1 MRIANILTVI
11 LTVLISTNVSADQA
25 LMKIGIVAP
34 DAAVFGTEYAQA
46 EIKKTETNKEF
57 TALKAKFDGL
67 LEEMKELNS

>member
-1 MRIANILTVI
+1 
-11 LTVLISTNVSADQA
+11 
-25 LMKIGIVAP
+25 MKIGIVAP

-67 LEEMKELNS
+67 LEEMKELNSEIENKGMTWSADQNDEAQKKDGLP